1 MAAGRYLAP
10 AAETLAMAVGRHP
23 AGAAPTLAMEAGR
36 HLALAAPSHPAGA
49 AASRTEETGDRQ
61 IRNRETADPAT
72 VARDIRQ
79 VSARTRPGDSAEAPC
94 RRASPRTRTR

>member
-10 AAETLAMAVGRHP
+10 AA
-23 AGAAPTLAMEAGR
+23 PTLAMEAGR
-36 HLALAAPSHPAGA
+36 LAVAAPSHPAGA
-49 AASRTEETGDRQ
+49 AASRTEETGDRR

-79 VSARTRPGDSAEAPC
+79 VAARTRPGDSAEAPC

>member
-36 HLALAAPSHPAGA
+36 LAVAAPSHPAGA
-49 AASRTEETGDRQ
+49 AASRTEETGDRR

-79 VSARTRPGDSAEAPC
+79 VAARTRPGDSAEAPC